1 MGPGRPAHWQVR
13 RRFGHME
20 KVAHCRGA
28 SFTVEATAF
37 LVKLQLFP
45 SKFEQELSLRTNG
58 AAAAQFNDE
67 QVSQ

>member
-1 MGPGRPAHWQVR
+1 
-13 RRFGHME
+13 ME